1 MRHTDVFVDVIVSRI
16 DSPRDRWPPVS
27 KTAAPAPDGI
37 GARVPDVSFPVV
49 EEVALE
55 INNAVY
61 ERKGHAWWD
70 ENEDGSLI
78 SLRYL
83 SNPIKFGY
91 IQSIL
96 AGRCPAGPTNLSLLD
111 VGCGGGYLSEELARS
126 GLAVTGIDP
135 SPATIGTARDHAR
148 QSGLAIDYLEG
159 RGEALPFASAR
170 FDCVCC
176 CDVLEHVAAP
186 ALIIAEVARV
196 LKPGGL
202 FFYDTINRTFISRL
216 VMIKIMQEWKPTAF
230 LEPGIH
236 LWSMFIRPPELI
248 AMLAAHGLVNQDLKG
263 LGPGPNFIAHYLNLR
278 RRARG
283 RIGWAE
289 LGRRLGLRIN
299 TNLAMT
305 YVGYARKR

>member
-1 MRHTDVFVDVIVSRI
+1 M
-16 DSPRDRWPPVS
+16 
-27 KTAAPAPDGI
+27 
-37 GARVPDVSFPVV
+37 
-49 EEVALE
+49 E

-61 ERKGHAWWD
+61 DRKGHAWWD

-83 SNPIKFGY
+83 SNPVKFSY
-91 IQSIL
+91 IQSVISDQWPD
-96 AGRCPAGPTNLSLLD
+96 RPTKPSLLD

-126 GLAVTGIDP
+126 GLSVTGID
-135 SPATIGTARDHAR
+135 SSSATIGTARDHAR
-148 QSGLAIDYLEG
+148 QSGLDIAYLEG

-170 FDCVCC
+170 FDFVCC
-176 CDVLEHVAAP
+176 CDVLEHVADP

-202 FFYDTINRTFISRL
+202 FFYDTINRTLASRL
-216 VMIKIMQEWKPTAF
+216 VMIKIMQEWQNTAF
-230 LEPGIH
+230 LEPHIH
-236 LWSMFIRPPELI
+236 LWHMFIKPRELI
-248 AMLAAHGLVNQDLKG
+248 AMLTTHGLVNQDLKG
-263 LGPGPNFIAHYLNLR
+263 LGPGPNVIAHYLNLR

-289 LGRRLGLRIN
+289 LSRRLHLRIS

-305 YVGYARKR
+305 YVGYALKLPI

>member
-1 MRHTDVFVDVIVSRI
+1 M
-16 DSPRDRWPPVS
+16 
-27 KTAAPAPDGI
+27 A
-37 GARVPDVSFPVV
+37 
-49 EEVALE
+49 
-55 INNAVY
+55 INNAIY

-83 SNPIKFGY
+83 SNPVKFSY
-91 IQSIL
+91 IQSVISD
-96 AGRCPAGPTNLSLLD
+96 RWPARPTKPSLLD

-126 GLAVTGIDP
+126 GLSVTGIDP
-135 SPATIGTARDHAR
+135 SSATIGTARTHAR
-148 QSGLAIDYLEG
+148 QTGLDIEYLEG
-159 RGEALPFASAR
+159 RGEALPFASAQ

-176 CDVLEHVAAP
+176 CDVLEHVAYP

-196 LKPGGL
+196 MKPGGF

-216 VMIKIMQEWKPTAF
+216 VMIKIMQAWKSTAF
-230 LEPGIH
+230 LEPDIH
-236 LWSMFIRPPELI
+236 LWSMFIKPRELI
-248 AMLAAHGLVNQDLKG
+248 AMLAAHSLVNQDLKG

-283 RIGWAE
+283 RIDWAE
-289 LGRRLGLRIN
+289 LSRRLGLRIN

-305 YVGYARKR
+305 YVGYALKI

>member
-1 MRHTDVFVDVIVSRI
+1 M
-16 DSPRDRWPPVS
+16 
-27 KTAAPAPDGI
+27 A
-37 GARVPDVSFPVV
+37 
-49 EEVALE
+49 

-83 SNPIKFGY
+83 SNPVKFGY
-91 IQSIL
+91 IQAVISDRWS
-96 AGRCPAGPTNLSLLD
+96 ARAVKPSLLD
-111 VGCGGGYLSEELARS
+111 VGCGGGYLTEELARS
-126 GLAVTGIDP
+126 GLSVTGIDP
-135 SPATIGTARDHAR
+135 SPATIHTAREHAR
-148 QSGLAIDYLEG
+148 QTGLDIDYLEG

-176 CDVLEHVAAP
+176 CDVLEHVADP
-186 ALIIAEVARV
+186 ELIVAEIARV

-202 FFYDTINRTFISRL
+202 FFYDTINLTFISRL
-216 VMIKIMQEWKPTAF
+216 VMIKIMQEWKGTAF
-230 LEPGIH
+230 LEPHIH
-236 LWSMFIRPPELI
+236 LWHMFIKPRELI

-263 LGPGPNFIAHYLNLR
+263 LGPGPNFIAHYFNLR

-305 YVGYARKR
+305 YVGYALKL